1 MSVFDCMDHEVLAEI
16 EAWQPFF
23 GEVDHVR
30 LEGELRLRAAIMG
43 WTGDPLKQPPRS
55 VLAAI
60 RKVKAGGVA

>member
-30 LEGELRLRAAIMG
+30 LEGGPVTRGHHGLDR
-43 WTGDPLKQPPRS
+43 RS
-55 VLAAI
+55 AQTTATVCLAAI
-60 RKVKAGGVA
+60 AK